1 MASDKGLYWIALGVL
16 ALGVSN
22 SLVNQHTGC
31 FRSLAV
37 RAAAIAQN
45 LSAKAID
52 RIAMGEAVLGRGQAT
67 VARTQTAMDRAQV
80 RMAFVQ
86 TVVAR
91 RQAEIVRLQNER
103 VQAITRERISRAIA
117 RCPRKT
123 VTVEAPPAPT
133 APDDGTI

>member
-1 MASDKGLYWIALGVL
+1 MASDKNMYWVALGVIALGL
-16 ALGVSN
+16 SN
-22 SLVNQHTGC
+22 SFVSQHASC
-31 FRSLAV
+31 FRSVAT
-37 RAAAIAQN
+37 RAAALAHDM
-45 LSAKAID
+45 SSRAKD
-52 RIAMGEAVLGRGQAT
+52 RVAVAEALLGRGQAT